1 MKKKV
6 TTFVI
11 FLMMSMMIVQ
21 PVYAASISD
30 IKKQKEETQK
40 GLDNVK
46 GQISD
51 IEDYK
56 DEIGAEIEDTNSSL
70 VEILASISLIEQDI
84 AKKQEE
90 IAAAEIELQ
99 AAIDKETAQYN
110 AMKRR
115 IQFMYE
121 KGDISYMQLFMEAKS
136 LNEMLNKADYIEMLY
151 AYDRK
156 MLVDFQET
164 KKEVASLKAALEDER
179 SELEAVQH
187 EYEEEKA
194 SLEVIL
200 TEKRAEFSNF
210 EHQLEKAR
218 QDAKAYEAKIKAQND
233 QIKKLEAEEEAKRA
247 AANKNNNKVSS
258 GNVGRVDPAIITN
271 ATGSALGKEIATH
284 AIKFVGN
291 PYVAGGTS
299 LTNGADCSGF
309 TYAVYKDFGYSIP
322 RNSTAQRS
330 AGREVDFASA
340 EPGDLICYAGHV
352 GMYIGGG
359 KIVHA
364 STERTGIKI
373 SNVTYRPILGVRRI
387 V

>member
-1 MKKKV
+1 
-6 TTFVI
+6 
-11 FLMMSMMIVQ
+11 MSMMIVQ

>member
-121 KGDISYMQLFMEAKS
+121 KGEISYMQLFMEAKS